1 MHALRPLAL
10 PLLLACALPS
20 AALAGTVQWLGELPP
35 EPQRAIVERS
45 TGPATHQ
52 DVAALAWPVVPDAD
66 EQAAKALDALATE
79 LSDSLSRWEAF
90 DVEQD
95 IAWRLGE
102 AVDAVTVLP
111 DEPAREQ
118 LWQALLLQ
126 GAAVHWAWSPQE
138 RARLQEAE
146 PYLLELE
153 GQKLY
158 APWADAVALFPQ
170 REPGRE
176 DLPDQ
181 ASFQAF
187 ERQREHLLGLHRAQL
202 TAVGLPEGASVV
214 VDGLP
219 IATGARSSLVAGTH
233 RVHVQRAGEL
243 STPAVLQLTPG
254 EQRELV
260 GLVSLDDLAKA
271 SERVLAGNLLDV
283 PQPVKDRVEAQR
295 ASAGDEPFFL
305 ATWPGRGNPQ
315 AFELTGDE
323 PWKLGEYDRDTAL
336 LVDVSLGAGLMGS
349 TAFVESDG
357 TTAHGA
363 AATVLQ
369 LGGQFAWR
377 RWAVLTEL
385 AVYDTTSRAGI
396 EYGDVA
402 TTTNVVASSFA
413 RFTVAP
419 GFYVLRLRPR
429 RTSFVV
435 AAPIGLL
442 SPAHSG
448 IGAQAWFG
456 IPVGRTT
463 WLRLGFDFF
472 KGNELPKWEA
482 LDEVNDPLTTLSLR
496 VGVAQKLH

>member
-1 MHALRPLAL
+1 LHAPCHLAL
-10 PLLLACALPS
+10 SILLGCALPG
-20 AALAGTVQWLGELPP
+20 AAMAGTVQWLGELPP
-35 EPQRAIVERS
+35 EPQRVIVERT
-45 TGPATHQ
+45 TGPVTHQ
-52 DVAALAWPVVPDAD
+52 GVSALAWPVEPRAR
-66 EQAAKALDALATE
+66 EQAQQALASLATE
-79 LSDSLSRWEAF
+79 LHDCQARWEAF

-95 IAWRLGE
+95 IAWRLGQ
-102 AVDAVTVLP
+102 AVDAVVVLP

-126 GAAVHWAWSPQE
+126 GAAVHWAWSPPE
-138 RARLQEAE
+138 RERLQEAE

-153 GQKLY
+153 GQRLY

-170 REPGRE
+170 REPARA

-187 ERQREHLLGLHRAQL
+187 ERQREHLLSLHRAQL
-202 TAVGLPEGASVV
+202 TAVGLAEGAALV
-214 VDGLP
+214 VDGQ
-219 IATGARSSLVAGTH
+219 ATAPGARSSLVAGRH
-233 RVHVQRAGEL
+233 WVHVERSGEL
-243 STPAVLQLTPG
+243 AAPAVLLLGPG

-260 GLVSLDDLAKA
+260 GLISLEDLDKA
-271 SERVLAGNLLDV
+271 SERLLAGNLLDV
-283 PQPVKDRVEAQR
+283 PQPVKDRVEALR
-295 ASAGDEPFFL
+295 SVAGDDPFYL

-315 AFELTGDE
+315 AYELTGDD

-357 TTAHGA
+357 ATAHAA

-385 AVYDTTSRAGI
+385 AVHDTTSRAGI

-472 KGNELPKWEA
+472 KGNELPKWE
-482 LDEVNDPLTTLSLR
+482 LIDEVNDPLTTLSLR